1 MTADDLA
8 TLVAGLAAGKRVTVY
23 LREPMPSLGLDAGTS
38 ARVIGIDGST
48 VTLRPKG
55 VDDELPFEAEELRM
69 TRAATASSTTK
80 TRRRPTRTAVDAPEP
95 SGLKPTASLQPT
107 ANSTTALPRPASRR
121 DKQSA
126 PAVTVAITSSDMGA
140 WSVSVSR
147 GSKKQGKP
155 VEVSAARVARAMREL
170 GDDTAVSAVDGV
182 ITSARASAERRV
194 AELCDELEHARA
206 ALADLDGE

>member
-1 MTADDLA
+1 
-8 TLVAGLAAGKRVTVY
+8 
-23 LREPMPSLGLDAGTS
+23 
-38 ARVIGIDGST
+38 
-48 VTLRPKG
+48 
-55 VDDELPFEAEELRM
+55 M

-80 TRRRPTRTAVDAPEP
+80 TRRRPTRTAVDAPDP
-95 SGLKPTASLQPT
+95 SGLKPTASAKPT
-107 ANSTTALPRPASRR
+107 ASSKSTASSKPTASSQPAANSKSAPPRPASRR

-170 GDDTAVSAVDGV
+170 GDDAAISAVDGV

-194 AELCDELEHARA
+194 AELRDELEHARA